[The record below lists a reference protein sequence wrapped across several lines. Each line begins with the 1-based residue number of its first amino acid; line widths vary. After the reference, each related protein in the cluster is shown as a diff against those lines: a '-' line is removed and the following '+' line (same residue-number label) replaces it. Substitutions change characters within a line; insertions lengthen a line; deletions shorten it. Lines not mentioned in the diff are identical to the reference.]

1 MILQAFFFLNFLN
14 FTITRTVFKVTWIV
28 IFQNIPNGTIYSIF
42 VAPWTWVIVHNECLL
57 ENNIEQENVQNRSL
71 IYKILKNKLHLS

>member
-28 IFQNIPNGTIYSIF
+28 IFQNILHGTIYSIF